1 MTIETPLH
9 PAVGSVQPDRPR
21 RRYVVT
27 ATVAVVALILG
38 LLGPWIWAKVNGPS
52 AKDVIEADPPPTLFS
67 AAAIKPVDVLVD
79 PQQAKAHRL
88 MKAYWASHG
97 SRADDAVFTRWLERH
112 FPEPPVKAQRMR
124 ELSLLEAQDR
134 QHTAAGVKAAT
145 WLEVHG
151 KKDIWKLYAHDQAE
165 WLPTG
170 AGDTRKSEVKA
181 LLKMAK
187 KVSHDLGPEFGASA
201 PYVLEPALEHK
212 PHNVVNGC
220 PCSYPSH
227 HSAKAAA
234 VRTYLTAFQPHMV
247 DQYRWMEDEI
257 DWSRIYMAGHVPS
270 DIAGGA
276 LLGDMIG
283 EYFLVTRAHRA
294 PAERS

>member
-1 MTIETPLH
+1 
-9 PAVGSVQPDRPR
+9 
-21 RRYVVT
+21 
-27 ATVAVVALILG
+27 
-38 LLGPWIWAKVNGPS
+38 
-52 AKDVIEADPPPTLFS
+52 
-67 AAAIKPVDVLVD
+67 VD
-79 PQQAKAHRL
+79 PQAAKAHGL
-88 MKAYWASHG
+88 MKTYWASHG
-97 SRADDAVFTRWLERH
+97 TRADDGAFTHWLDRG
-112 FPEPPVKAQRMR
+112 FPAPPTKAQRMR

-165 WLPTG
+165 WLPTD
-170 AGDTRKSEVKA
+170 AGDTRKAEVKA

-187 KVSHDLGPEFGASA
+187 KISNDMGPAFGASA

-212 PHNVVNGC
+212 PHKVVNGC

-234 VRTYLTAFQPHMV
+234 VRTYLAGFQPRMV
-247 DQYRWMEDEI
+247 EQYRWMEDQI

-294 PAERS
+294 PAEIS